1 MRLVV
6 GITGAS
12 GAIYG
17 IRLLEALKKYEVETY
32 LIMTRWAEETI
43 RIETDYA
50 PDYVRSLA
58 YRVLDNNDLGAPVSS
73 GSFQTRGMIIA
84 PCSMK
89 TLSGIANGYTENLM
103 VRTADVCLKE
113 RRPLLLLTRETPLN
127 MIHLENMLKLSRA
140 GAVIMPPVPA
150 FYNRPQT
157 IDDLVGHTVGRL
169 LDSVGIANDGLFK
182 RWGSEG
188 GDNGADL
195 A

>member
-17 IRLLEALKKYEVETY
+17 IRLLEALKKYGVETY

-73 GSFQTRGMIIA
+73 GSFRTGGMIIA

-89 TLSGIANGYTENLM
+89 TLAGIATGYTENLM
-103 VRTADVCLKE
+103 WAADVCL
-113 RRPLLLLTRETPLN
+113 RRGGPCSSDPGDTLTC
-127 MIHLENMLKLSRA
+127 LENMLKLSSR
-140 GAVIMPPVPA
+140 AVISLRSRPFTTVP
-150 FYNRPQT
+150 RP
-157 IDDLVGHTVGRL
+157 
-169 LDSVGIANDGLFK
+169 
-182 RWGSEG
+182 
-188 GDNGADL
+188 
-195 A
+195 